1 MIVTVTPN
9 PSVDRT
15 YRLGALQPGTLNRA
29 RSVTVEASG
38 KGVNVSRVL
47 ARLGTRTRMV
57 VAAGGPEGRLLA
69 SLLNGLPAHLVEVAG
84 HTRVNIT
91 LVAGTAEPT
100 KVNEPGTALSADES
114 TALVSAVESAIAVES
129 AMAVGSA
136 IAGGVTWL
144 ACCGSLPAG
153 TDPGLIGQ
161 LVAAA
166 RAARIPI
173 AVDSS
178 GAALAAAVAAR
189 ADLVKPNADELI
201 EVVGADLAPHDAAR
215 AIQMR
220 TGGTVLASLGA
231 AGALL
236 VTPDGTWHATPPPIT
251 PVNTT
256 GAGDALLAGYL
267 SASALAPPDRLTY
280 AVSVGTSACLVESTA
295 ALPDPLLPASSVDV
309 RALTSLGA

>member
-1 MIVTVTPN
+1 VIVTVTPN

-15 YRLGALQPGTLNRA
+15 YRLGSLRPGTLNRA

-38 KGVNVSRVL
+38 KGVNVSRIL

-57 VAAGGPEGRLLA
+57 VTAGGPEGRLLA
-69 SLLNGLPAHLVEVAG
+69 SLLDGLPVDAAVELVEVAG
-84 HTRVNIT
+84 HTRVNVTLIT
-91 LVAGTAEPT
+91 DGMEPT
-100 KVNEPGTALSADES
+100 KVNEPGTALSAGES
-114 TALVSAVESAIAVES
+114 GAIVSAVESVLAY
-129 AMAVGSA
+129 
-136 IAGGVTWL
+136 GGVTWL

-161 LVAAA
+161 LVAAG
-166 RAARIPI
+166 RAARVPI

-178 GAALAAAVAAR
+178 GAALAAAVDAG
-189 ADLVKPNADELI
+189 ADLVKPNADELA
-201 EVVGADLAPHDAAR
+201 ELVGVDLAPHDAAR
-215 AIQMR
+215 AIQAR

-236 VTPDGTWHATPPPIT
+236 VTPDGAWHATPPPVT

-267 SASALAPPDRLTY
+267 GAEGLAPPARLTY
-280 AVSVGTSACLVESTA
+280 AVSVGASACLIESTA
-295 ALPDPLLPASSVDV
+295 DLPDPLLPVSNVDI

>member
-15 YRLGALQPGTLNRA
+15 YRLGALRSGTLNRA

-57 VAAGGPEGRLLA
+57 VTAGGPEGRLLA
-69 SLLNGLPAHLVEVAG
+69 SLLDGLPVDGAVDLVEVAG
-84 HTRVNIT
+84 HTRVNVT
-91 LVAGTAEPT
+91 LVTDAAEPT
-100 KVNEPGTALSADES
+100 KVNEPGTALSAEE
-114 TALVSAVESAIAVES
+114 TAALVSAVESVL
-129 AMAVGSA
+129 
-136 IAGGVTWL
+136 AGGVTWL

-161 LVAAA
+161 LVAAG
-166 RAARIPI
+166 RAARVPI
-173 AVDSS
+173 AIDSS
-178 GAALAAAVAAR
+178 GTALAAAVAAG
-189 ADLVKPNADELI
+189 ADLVKPNADELA
-201 EVVGADLAPHDAAR
+201 ELAGADLAPHDAAR
-215 AIQMR
+215 AVQAR

-236 VTPDGTWHATPPPIT
+236 VTPDGAWHATPPPIT

-267 SASALAPPDRLTY
+267 GAEELEPPARLAR
-280 AVSVGTSACLVESTA
+280 AVAVGTSACLVESTA
-295 ALPDPLLPASSVDV
+295 DLPDPLLPVSSVDI
-309 RALTSLGA
+309 RTLTPLGA

>member
-15 YRLGALQPGTLNRA
+15 YRLGLLRLGALNRA

-57 VAAGGPEGRLLA
+57 VTAGGPEGRLLA
-69 SLLNGLPAHLVEVAG
+69 SLLDGLPVELIHVAG
-84 HTRVNIT
+84 HTRVNVT
-91 LVAGTAEPT
+91 LVTDAAEPT
-100 KVNEPGTALSADES
+100 KVNEPGTALSAGES
-114 TALVSAVESAIAVES
+114 AALVSAV
-129 AMAVGSA
+129 GSA
-136 IAGGVTWL
+136 LASGGVTWL

-161 LVAAA
+161 LVAAG
-166 RAARIPI
+166 RAARVPI

-178 GAALAAAVAAR
+178 GAALAAAVAAG
-189 ADLVKPNADELI
+189 ADLVKPNADELV
-201 EVVGADLAPHDAAR
+201 ELAGADLAPHEAAR
-215 AIQMR
+215 AIQAR

-236 VTPDGTWHATPPPIT
+236 VTPDGAWYATPPPIV

-267 SASALAPPDRLTY
+267 SADGFEPPDRLTY

-295 ALPDPLLPASSVDV
+295 ELPDPLLPASSVDV
-309 RALTSLGA
+309 RTLTSLGA

>member
-1 MIVTVTPN
+1 VIVTVTPN

-15 YRLGALQPGTLNRA
+15 YRLGALRQGMLNRA

-57 VAAGGPEGRLLA
+57 VTAGGPEGRLLA
-69 SLLNGLPAHLVEVAG
+69 SLLDGLPADLVEVAG
-84 HTRVNIT
+84 HTRVNVT
-91 LVAGTAEPT
+91 LVTDAAEPT
-100 KVNEPGTALSADES
+100 KVNEPGSALTAAECDL
-114 TALVSAVESAIAVES
+114 LVA
-129 AMAVGSA
+129 AVGSA
-136 IAGGVTWL
+136 LAGSGVRWL
-144 ACCGSLPAG
+144 TCCGSLPAG
-153 TDPGLIGQ
+153 TDPGLIGE
-161 LVAAA
+161 LVTAA
-166 RAARIPI
+166 RAARVPI

-178 GAALAAAVAAR
+178 GAALAAAVAAG

-201 EVVGADLAPHDAAR
+201 ELVGAAPAPHDAAR
-215 AIQMR
+215 AVQVR

-236 VTPDGTWHATPPPIT
+236 VTPDGAWHATPPPIT

-267 SASALAPPDRLTY
+267 SASALAPPDRLAY

-295 ALPDPLLPASSVDV
+295 ELPDPLLPASSVDV

>member
-15 YRLGALQPGTLNRA
+15 YRLGALRSGTLNRA

-57 VAAGGPEGRLLA
+57 VTAGGPEGRLLA
-69 SLLNGLPAHLVEVAG
+69 SLLDGLPVDGAVDLVEVAG
-84 HTRVNIT
+84 HTRVNVT
-91 LVAGTAEPT
+91 LVTDAAEPT
-100 KVNEPGTALSADES
+100 KVNEPGTALSAEES
-114 TALVSAVESAIAVES
+114 RALVSAVESAL
-129 AMAVGSA
+129 
-136 IAGGVTWL
+136 AGGVTWL

-161 LVAAA
+161 LVAVG
-166 RAARIPI
+166 RAARVPI

-178 GAALAAAVAAR
+178 GAALAAAVAAG
-189 ADLVKPNADELI
+189 ADLVKPNADELA
-201 EVVGADLAPHDAAR
+201 ELAGADLAPHDAAR
-215 AIQMR
+215 AVQAR

-236 VTPDGTWHATPPPIT
+236 VTPDGAWHAMPPPIT
-251 PVNTT
+251 AVNTT

-267 SASALAPPDRLTY
+267 GAEELEPPARLAR
-280 AVSVGTSACLVESTA
+280 AVAVGTSMCLVEPTA
-295 ALPDPLLPASSVDV
+295 DLPDPLLPVSSVDI
-309 RALTSLGA
+309 RTLTPLGA

>member
-15 YRLGALQPGTLNRA
+15 YRLGLLRLGTLNRA

-47 ARLGTRTRMV
+47 ARLGARTRLV
-57 VAAGGPEGRLLA
+57 VTAGGAEGRLLA
-69 SLLNGLPAHLVEVAG
+69 SLLDELPMDGLSVDLVEVAG
-84 HTRVNIT
+84 HTRVNVT
-91 LVAGTAEPT
+91 LVTDGLEPT
-100 KVNEPGTALSADES
+100 KINEPGTSLSAEES
-114 TALVSAVESAIAVES
+114 AALVA
-129 AMAVGSA
+129 AVGSA
-136 IAGGVTWL
+136 LARGGVTWL

-161 LVAAA
+161 LVAAG
-166 RAARIPI
+166 RAARAPI

-178 GAALAAAVAAR
+178 GAALAAAVAAG
-189 ADLVKPNADELI
+189 ADLVKPNADELV
-201 EVVGADLAPHDAAR
+201 ELAGADLAPHEAAR
-215 AIQMR
+215 AIQAR

-236 VTPDGTWHATPPPIT
+236 VTPDGAWHATPPPIV

-267 SASALAPPDRLTY
+267 SADGFEPPDRLTY

-295 ALPDPLLPASSVDV
+295 ELPDPLLPASSVDV
-309 RALTSLGA
+309 RTLTSLGA

>member
-15 YRLGALQPGTLNRA
+15 YRLGALRSGTVNRA

-57 VAAGGPEGRLLA
+57 VTAGGPEGRLLA
-69 SLLNGLPAHLVEVAG
+69 SLLASLLDGLTVDGAVDLVEVAG
-84 HTRVNIT
+84 HTRVNVT
-91 LVAGTAEPT
+91 LVTDAAEPT
-100 KVNEPGTALSADES
+100 KVNEPGTALSAEES
-114 TALVSAVESAIAVES
+114 AALVSAVKSAL
-129 AMAVGSA
+129 
-136 IAGGVTWL
+136 AGGVAWL

-161 LVAAA
+161 LVAVG
-166 RAARIPI
+166 RAARVPI

-178 GAALAAAVAAR
+178 GAALAAAVAAG
-189 ADLVKPNADELI
+189 ADLVKPNADELA
-201 EVVGADLAPHDAAR
+201 ELAGADLAPHDAAR
-215 AIQMR
+215 AVQAR

-236 VTPDGTWHATPPPIT
+236 VTPDGAWHATPPPIT

-267 SASALAPPDRLTY
+267 GAEELEPPARLAR
-280 AVSVGTSACLVESTA
+280 AVAVGTSACLVESTA
-295 ALPDPLLPASSVDV
+295 DLPDLLLSVSSVDI
-309 RALTSLGA
+309 RTLTPLGA

>member
-15 YRLGALQPGTLNRA
+15 YRLGLLRLGTLNRA

-57 VAAGGPEGRLLA
+57 VTAGGPEGRLLA
-69 SLLNGLPAHLVEVAG
+69 SLLDGLPVELIHVAG
-84 HTRVNIT
+84 HTRVNVT
-91 LVAGTAEPT
+91 LVTDAAEPT
-100 KVNEPGTALSADES
+100 KVNEPGTALSAGES
-114 TALVSAVESAIAVES
+114 AALVSAVESALAC
-129 AMAVGSA
+129 
-136 IAGGVTWL
+136 GGVTWL

-161 LVAAA
+161 LVAAG
-166 RAARIPI
+166 RAARVPI

-178 GAALAAAVAAR
+178 GAALAAAVAAG
-189 ADLVKPNADELI
+189 ADLVKPNADELV
-201 EVVGADLAPHDAAR
+201 ELAGADLAPHEAAR
-215 AIQMR
+215 AIQAR

-236 VTPDGTWHATPPPIT
+236 VTPDGAWYATPPPIV

-267 SASALAPPDRLTY
+267 SADGFEPPDRLTY

-295 ALPDPLLPASSVDV
+295 ELPDPLLPASSVDV
-309 RALTSLGA
+309 RTLTSLGA

>member
-15 YRLGALQPGTLNRA
+15 YRLGLLRLGTLNRA

-57 VAAGGPEGRLLA
+57 VTAGGPEGRLLA
-69 SLLNGLPAHLVEVAG
+69 SLLDGLPVELIHVAG
-84 HTRVNIT
+84 HTRVNVT
-91 LVAGTAEPT
+91 LVTDAAEPT
-100 KVNEPGTALSADES
+100 KVNEPGTALSAGES
-114 TALVSAVESAIAVES
+114 AALVSAVESALAC
-129 AMAVGSA
+129 
-136 IAGGVTWL
+136 GGVTWL

-161 LVAAA
+161 LVAAG
-166 RAARIPI
+166 RAARVPI

-178 GAALAAAVAAR
+178 GAALAAAVAAG
-189 ADLVKPNADELI
+189 ADLVKPNADELV
-201 EVVGADLAPHDAAR
+201 ELAGTDLAPHEAAR
-215 AIQMR
+215 AIQAR

-236 VTPDGTWHATPPPIT
+236 VAPDGAWSATPPPIV

-267 SASALAPPDRLTY
+267 SADGFEPADRLTY

-295 ALPDPLLPASSVDV
+295 ELPDPLLPASSVDV
-309 RALTSLGA
+309 RTLTSLGA